1 MNYSS
6 EKMSTP
12 CRAICQV
19 NGHAGICTG
28 CGRQLKEIAGWSR
41 MSEAERL
48 AIMAAL
54 PQRLAEFE
62 KT

>member
-1 MNYSS
+1 
-6 EKMSTP
+6 MSTP